1 MKAIQTISVWV
12 ISGGTNVGVRK
23 VVGTAVR
30 EARSMARISKE
41 TIPKFALI
49 GLPPWAYVAGTDRLI
64 NEKNEEIRHVSYKVD
79 PEEKRGQPS
88 PLNPDHTHFI
98 LIDCGRKNK
107 YGESAELKAKIQELM
122 LQPES
127 EGGLGIPVVNVILEG
142 GIDTFETVAHA
153 VRRHTPVILCNG
165 TGRVADILSYATRHA
180 EEIGDTRQVKP
191 SCLPMLREKIHV
203 LLNIG
208 YDTQEMADVLDKID
222 HCIVDEDL
230 LTIFEMQKKEH
241 IDLDLAILSALLKLH
256 AVTPLNQLSL
266 AMSWDRADVAES
278 KIFTDDVSI
287 PLPKLHP
294 FITDAL
300 VNNRVEFL
308 RLFIERGAIIKDYL
322 TVVRLRRL
330 YNSAPDT
337 CFLRTLID
345 DVLHRKPGQ
354 PIFLHD
360 IGVLIKYLTGTHH
373 EPLYSNDRHYRR
385 NTNRETRALLV
396 LSTSL
401 TGMNLLNSAQEE
413 YIHTNHYKN
422 ALTTGAAHLSLVE
435 LANPGMHFDHPFR
448 ELFIWAVLSDRPEIA
463 AYLWEQVDDPLSS
476 AITASAILTRMSDIQ
491 ISLPYS
497 DDDYIINARK
507 FEQLA
512 IGIIEKCHEANEEMS
527 QKLVSFTQTRWNK
540 SVIHMAAESH
550 NKEFV
555 SHPCCQGYVHAI
567 WLNGLAARNILIL
580 FTLFFPILIPYLIG
594 FKEMEEAVSK
604 ESSKLS
610 LYQKFRMYYKAPIT
624 KFYYFLVAYVMFLM
638 LYSLFIMFY
647 FRAEPSLVEYIV
659 FTWVISF
666 VIEEFTEILLSNS
679 ELTIKQCFKVW
690 FKSGWNKFDVCV
702 LVPSTLA
709 FGLHWYPPAVE
720 VSRSIYAVTCMLYY
734 VRVLRLFSAS
744 THLGP
749 KMVMIWKMMQ
759 EMVAFLSILA
769 MFLLGYGF
777 ASQSLLFPNQ
787 DISWFSFKNALLVP
801 YFQIYGELHLDA
813 IQHGEMDGCGME
825 GGHPCP
831 TENMLVVFLL
841 AIYLLIGNVLLLN
854 LLVAIFSRI
863 FEDIQAN
870 SLVIW
875 RFEYY
880 FLVMEFKDK
889 SWLPPPLN
897 VIYHFYT
904 LLRWVCRFC
913 IRTCTEKSD
922 NEVHEKRK
930 LEEINLHLFERECAA
945 EFRRDRAEDQDEDL
959 EQRMERMEKKID
971 ELGEAISH
979 LIPKEHSIKSE
990 VHRKESTAK
999 PPSSMPAPKRD
1010 SSVTSPVR
1018 KELDFNTPSSS
1029 LTASNFKEA
1038 SASHAGQSAGAGDV
1052 HEGRKRFVEQMN
1064 NMNDFLQ
1071 RSQSGSRT
1079 PCIPPLPQSSRS
1091 PLILSGDSQLSQS
1104 EMQSFMNLMQQNPAW
1119 NAIGRQPVN
1128 HDANDG
1134 SDNYVLEHTIIESPT
1149 ISEMSVR
1156 SPPEGGDVPRSNSR
1170 PKSASKKRRK
1180 KKRVAPESKESS
1192 ADAWSVSSNEYSP
1205 RGSRTPSSTVSHTHS
1220 YPAWYQKSAFPTIR
1234 EQADEEQEQ
1243 QQLKD

>member
-1 MKAIQTISVWV
+1 
-12 ISGGTNVGVRK
+12 
-23 VVGTAVR
+23 
-30 EARSMARISKE
+30 
-41 TIPKFALI
+41 
-49 GLPPWAYVAGTDRLI
+49 
-64 NEKNEEIRHVSYKVD
+64 
-79 PEEKRGQPS
+79 
-88 PLNPDHTHFI
+88 
-98 LIDCGRKNK
+98 
-107 YGESAELKAKIQELM
+107 
-122 LQPES
+122 
-127 EGGLGIPVVNVILEG
+127 
-142 GIDTFETVAHA
+142 
-153 VRRHTPVILCNG
+153 
-165 TGRVADILSYATRHA
+165 
-180 EEIGDTRQVKP
+180 
-191 SCLPMLREKIHV
+191 
-203 LLNIG
+203 
-208 YDTQEMADVLDKID
+208 
-222 HCIVDEDL
+222 
-230 LTIFEMQKKEH
+230 
-241 IDLDLAILSALLKLH
+241 
-256 AVTPLNQLSL
+256 
-266 AMSWDRADVAES
+266 
-278 KIFTDDVSI
+278 
-287 PLPKLHP
+287 
-294 FITDAL
+294 
-300 VNNRVEFL
+300 
-308 RLFIERGAIIKDYL
+308 
-322 TVVRLRRL
+322 
-330 YNSAPDT
+330 
-337 CFLRTLID
+337 
-345 DVLHRKPGQ
+345 
-354 PIFLHD
+354 
-360 IGVLIKYLTGTHH
+360 
-373 EPLYSNDRHYRR
+373 
-385 NTNRETRALLV
+385 
-396 LSTSL
+396 
-401 TGMNLLNSAQEE
+401 
-413 YIHTNHYKN
+413 
-422 ALTTGAAHLSLVE
+422 
-435 LANPGMHFDHPFR
+435 
-448 ELFIWAVLSDRPEIA
+448 
-463 AYLWEQVDDPLSS
+463 
-476 AITASAILTRMSDIQ
+476 
-491 ISLPYS
+491 
-497 DDDYIINARK
+497 
-507 FEQLA
+507 
-512 IGIIEKCHEANEEMS
+512 
-527 QKLVSFTQTRWNK
+527 
-540 SVIHMAAESH
+540 
-550 NKEFV
+550 
-555 SHPCCQGYVHAI
+555 
-567 WLNGLAARNILIL
+567 
-580 FTLFFPILIPYLIG
+580 
-594 FKEMEEAVSK
+594 
-604 ESSKLS
+604 
-610 LYQKFRMYYKAPIT
+610 
-624 KFYYFLVAYVMFLM
+624 
-638 LYSLFIMFY
+638 
-647 FRAEPSLVEYIV
+647 
-659 FTWVISF
+659 
-666 VIEEFTEILLSNS
+666 
-679 ELTIKQCFKVW
+679 
-690 FKSGWNKFDVCV
+690 
-702 LVPSTLA
+702 
-709 FGLHWYPPAVE
+709 
-720 VSRSIYAVTCMLYY
+720 
-734 VRVLRLFSAS
+734 
-744 THLGP
+744 
-749 KMVMIWKMMQ
+749 
-759 EMVAFLSILA
+759 MVAFLSILA

-999 PPSSMPAPKRD
+999 PPSSVPAPKRD

-1156 SPPEGGDVPRSNSR
+1156 SPPEGGDVPRSSSR

-1234 EQADEEQEQ
+1234 EQVDEEEQEQ